1 MQNTIIDFRNN
12 LRRLY
17 ADEMFSC
24 RVTRTST
31 IQREYQ
37 NRNFS
42 VSIDEKYV
50 FVLDY
55 NVSNED
61 ELVYQLLKRGTG
73 SRYPLLE
80 IWMKD
85 NAEQHGRQNDSA
97 IRLLKDANEQG
108 FRINTVKQKLKEK
121 RARYH

>member
-1 MQNTIIDFRNN
+1 MRAKAVKEPVNRVLSKDNDQPQLPPIQFILVSADTNTMTNMQNTIIDFRNN

-50 FVLDY
+50 FVLNY
-55 NVSNED
+55 NVSND
-61 ELVYQLLKRGTG
+61 YRNGGV
-73 SRYPLLE
+73 
-80 IWMKD
+80 
-85 NAEQHGRQNDSA
+85 
-97 IRLLKDANEQG
+97 
-108 FRINTVKQKLKEK
+108 RIIQ
-121 RARYH
+121 